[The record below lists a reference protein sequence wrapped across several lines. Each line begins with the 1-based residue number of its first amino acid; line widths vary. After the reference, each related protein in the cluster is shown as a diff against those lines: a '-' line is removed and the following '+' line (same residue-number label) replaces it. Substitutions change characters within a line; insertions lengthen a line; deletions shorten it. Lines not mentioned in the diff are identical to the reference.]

1 MKQPGRVLLRR
12 TYFSVRVKAV
22 LLWCV
27 MTLFPALTWAQT
39 PPLKLAML
47 SYRPEEQMRVQWQPL
62 SDYLSATLNRPIELL
77 ILGYDDLE
85 HAVAHHEVDLVMT
98 NSAHYILVRQRHPLS
113 GPLATMVRQENAEH
127 ISQFGGVIIA
137 SAQADKINT
146 LADLAH
152 KRIAAVTA
160 GSFGGY
166 QTQAMALHEANIPAP
181 EGKQLL
187 FTGMPH
193 DAVVQAV
200 LNGEVDAGFIRTGIL
215 EDMQREGRLS
225 PGLVKVVNPQTH
237 VEFPYALSTKLYPEW
252 PIVMMPHVSD
262 ALSREVII
270 ALLSLKADSPAAIA
284 AGIQGFSR
292 PADYKD
298 VENLLRTLRLP
309 PFEGMP
315 EFTLM
320 DLWHKYAIW
329 IATIILLFVL
339 LVLAWLALMREF
351 SKVKQA
357 EARLKLAASVFTYAR
372 EGIII
377 TDTRGSIL
385 DVNEAFSRITGYSR
399 DEALGRNPRFL
410 SSGRQSASF
419 YEAMWKSLVEKGHW
433 YGELWNRRKTGE
445 VYAQMTTISAVWDE
459 SDQIQHYVGL
469 QSDITTIKQHQKQLE
484 HIAHYDV
491 LTGLPNRVLLA
502 DRLQQ
507 AMLQVERQRTSLAV
521 VFIDLDGFKAVND
534 QHGHEEGDQLL
545 ISLATQ
551 MKRALR
557 KGDTLARI
565 GGDEFVG
572 ILTDLRQLGDCEP
585 LLMRLLRAASKP
597 MSINDEL
604 LHVSASIG
612 VTIYPA
618 DAVEAEQLIRHADM
632 AMYQAK
638 QSGKNR
644 FHYFDVEKDR
654 MVKSY
659 RDSQQR
665 IEQALKNNEFVLFYQ
680 PKVNMLTGQILGAE
694 ALIRWQHPE
703 KGLLPP
709 GAFLPLIENHP
720 LSVDIDQWVLEQAL
734 TQLQIWTEQGQSLVV
749 SVNIC
754 ARMLQQVEFVD
765 DLKQRL
771 MRYPQVAPQS
781 LELEVLET
789 SALEDMAHV
798 SRVIRLCQDLG
809 VNFALDDF
817 GTGYS
822 SLTYLRHLPAQLIK
836 IDQSFV
842 RDMLI
847 DPDDL
852 AIVGGVVG
860 LAAAFHRD
868 VIAEG
873 VETVAHGE
881 LLLLMGCELA
891 QGYGIA
897 RPMPPEQF
905 MAWRKTWRPDPLWQ
919 AWKASDNASMDLA
932 LLLAEVEHRAW
943 IVHLE
948 AFVAGD
954 KDAPPPMDVHRCN
967 FGKWY
972 DTKGLRYT
980 KQNPDFELVEHLHH
994 QVHALGNE
1002 ILARHEQGRE
1012 VETQLVELNQLKDRL
1027 ISQLRGLMKKP
1038 GQQNLALDDVSK

>member
-1 MKQPGRVLLRR
+1 MKNGGAFAFKHRGISAKL
-12 TYFSVRVKAV
+12 KAV
-22 LLWCV
+22 LLWCALALSPV
-27 MTLFPALTWAQT
+27 LTWAQADG
-39 PPLKLAML
+39 LRLAIL
-47 SYRPEEQMRVQWQPL
+47 SYRPEEQMRIQWQPL
-62 SDYLSATLNRPIELL
+62 SDYLADALNRPIELL
-77 ILGYDDLE
+77 ILGYEDLE
-85 HAVAHHEVDLVMT
+85 TAVANHEVDLVLT
-98 NSAHYILVRQRHPLS
+98 NSAHYVLVRQRHPLS
-113 GPLATMVRQENAEH
+113 GPLATMVRQENGAH
-127 ISQFGGVIIA
+127 FSQFGGVIIA
-137 SAQADKINT
+137 RADSPI
-146 LADLAH
+146 ADLQDLVH
-152 KRIAAVTA
+152 QRIAAVTK

-166 QTQAMALHEANIPAP
+166 QTQAMALHEAGVALPQD
-181 EGKQLL
+181 KHLL
-187 FTGMPH
+187 LTGMPH

-200 LNGEVDAGFIRTGIL
+200 LSGEVDAGFIRTGIL
-215 EDMQREGRLS
+215 EDMQREGRLAA
-225 PGLVKVVNPQTH
+225 GLLKVIHAQTS
-237 VEFPYALSTKLYPEW
+237 VDFPYALSTRLYPEW
-252 PIVMMPHVSD
+252 PVVMMPHVSD
-262 ALSREVII
+262 TLSREIII
-270 ALLSLKADSPAAIA
+270 ALLSLKADSPAALA
-284 AGIQGFSR
+284 AGIEGFSR

-351 SKVKQA
+351 AKVKQA
-357 EARLKLAASVFTYAR
+357 QARLKLAASVFTYAR

-377 TDTRGSIL
+377 TDTHGAIL
-385 DVNEAFSRITGYSR
+385 DVNEAFARITGYAR
-399 DEALGRNPRFL
+399 DETIGRNPRFL
-410 SSGRQSASF
+410 SSGRQSSAF
-419 YEAMWKSLVEKGHW
+419 YAAMWQSLLEKGHW

-445 VYAQMTTISAVWDE
+445 VYAQMTTISAVRDE
-459 SDQIQHYVGL
+459 QGRVQHYVGL
-469 QSDITTIKQHQKQLE
+469 QSDITTLKQHQKQLE

-507 AMLQVERQRTSLAV
+507 AMLQVERSSLSLAV
-521 VFIDLDGFKAVND
+521 VFIDLDGFKAIND
-534 QHGHEEGDQLL
+534 QYGHEIGDQLL
-545 ISLATQ
+545 IALAAQ

-572 ILTDLRQLGDCEP
+572 ILTELRQLGDCEP
-585 LLMRLLRAASKP
+585 LLMRILRAASKP
-597 MSINDEL
+597 MSINGEL
-604 LHVSASIG
+604 LQVSASIG

-665 IEQALKNNEFVLFYQ
+665 IEQALQNNEFVLYYQ
-680 PKVNMLTGQILGAE
+680 PKVNMLTGEVLGAE

-720 LSVDIDQWVLEQAL
+720 LSMAIDDWVLEQTL
-734 TQLQIWTEQGQSLVV
+734 IQLSEWHSQGLNLVV
-749 SVNIC
+749 SVNIS
-754 ARMLQQVEFVD
+754 ARMLQQIDFVES
-765 DLKQRL
+765 LRQRL
-771 MRYPQVAPQS
+771 LRYPQVLPQS

-798 SRVIRLCQDLG
+798 SRVIRLCQDFG
-809 VNFALDDF
+809 VGFALDDF

-842 RDMLI
+842 RDMLV

-860 LAAAFHRD
+860 LASAFHRQ

-905 MAWRKTWRPDPLWQ
+905 MAWRKTWQPDPLWQ
-919 AWKASDNASMDLA
+919 TWDSAEHPAMDLA

-943 IVHLE
+943 VVHLE
-948 AFVAGD
+948 SFVNGE
-954 KDAPPPMDVHRCN
+954 KDAPPPMDVHHCN

-972 DTKGLRYT
+972 DTKGTRYLSH
-980 KQNPDFELVEHLHH
+980 NDDVIALDRLHH
-994 QVHALGNE
+994 QIHDLANE
-1002 ILARHEQGRE
+1002 ILVQHEAGRS
-1012 VETQLVELNQLKDRL
+1012 VATALVELNQLKDAL
-1027 ISQLRGLMKKP
+1027 IAALRRLMKK
-1038 GQQNLALDDVSK
+1038 NA